1 MQAAI
6 SLPDIVTSAVG
17 AMRQGSAMRWIICM
31 LFSCSVLCA
40 GVAGLL
46 VGAVDLSLASILTKA
61 DADLERMILTEI
73 RGPRVLL
80 AGCTGAALAVAGAA
94 LQGLFRNPLAEPSLI
109 GVSSGAALGA
119 IAIIVLGPSLAIP
132 AILEPYALPLAAVAG
147 ASLVTLFLYGF
158 SVRYGQFGIVTILLV
173 GIAINALAAVGIGIF
188 QYVSDDASLR
198 TLTFW
203 MMGSFGRATW
213 QTLLPALMLM
223 TAGIVP
229 IFYLVRSLDVLQ
241 LGEAE
246 AFHLGIDV
254 NRVKRS
260 VILCSAATVGAGV
273 ALTGIVGFIGLV
285 VPHLVRLLLGAS
297 HVYVIPA
304 SALLGATLTML
315 ADLLARVL
323 FAPAELP
330 VSLITSA
337 LGAPFFLWL
346 IARARPR

>member
-1 MQAAI
+1 
-6 SLPDIVTSAVG
+6 
-17 AMRQGSAMRWIICM
+17 MRWLICI
-31 LFSCSVLCA
+31 LFSCAVFFA
-40 GVAGLL
+40 GAAGLL
-46 VGAVDLSLASILTKA
+46 VGAVDLSLVRILTDS
-61 DADLERMILTEI
+61 DAELERMILTEI
-73 RGPRVLL
+73 RFPRVLL
-80 AGCTGAALAVAGAA
+80 AGSAGAALAVAGAA

-119 IAIIVLGPSLAIP
+119 ISIIVLGPSLAIP
-132 AILEPYALPLAAVAG
+132 AVLEPYALPLAAVAG
-147 ASLVTLFLYGF
+147 ASLVTMFLYGF
-158 SVRYGQFGIVTILLV
+158 SIRYGQFGIVTILLV
-173 GIAINALAAVGIGIF
+173 GIAVNALAAVGIGIF
-188 QYVSDDASLR
+188 QYLSDDAALR

-213 QTLLPALMLM
+213 ETLLPALMLM
-223 TAGIVP
+223 IAGVVP

-241 LGEAE
+241 LGESE

-260 VILCSAATVGAGV
+260 VIICSAGAVGAGV
-273 ALTGIVGFIGLV
+273 ALAGIVGFIGLV

-304 SALLGATLTML
+304 SALLGATLTIL
-315 ADLLARVL
+315 ADLGARVI

-346 IARARPR
+346 IARSRPR

>member
-1 MQAAI
+1 
-6 SLPDIVTSAVG
+6 
-17 AMRQGSAMRWIICM
+17 MRWLICI
-31 LFSCSVLCA
+31 LFSCAVFFA
-40 GVAGLL
+40 GAAGLL
-46 VGAVDLSLASILTKA
+46 VGAVDLSLVRILTDS
-61 DADLERMILTEI
+61 DAELERMILTEI
-73 RGPRVLL
+73 RFPRVLL
-80 AGCTGAALAVAGAA
+80 AGSAGAALAVAGAA

-119 IAIIVLGPSLAIP
+119 ISIIVLGPSLAIP
-132 AILEPYALPLAAVAG
+132 AVLEPYALPLAAVAG
-147 ASLVTLFLYGF
+147 ASLVTMFLYGF
-158 SVRYGQFGIVTILLV
+158 SIRYGQFGIVTILLV
-173 GIAINALAAVGIGIF
+173 GIAVNALAAVGIGIF
-188 QYVSDDASLR
+188 QYLSDDAALR

-213 QTLLPALMLM
+213 ETLLPALMLM
-223 TAGIVP
+223 IAGVVP

-241 LGEAE
+241 LGESE

-254 NRVKRS
+254 NRVKRN
-260 VILCSAATVGAGV
+260 VIICSAGAVGAGV
-273 ALTGIVGFIGLV
+273 ALAGIVGFIGLV

-304 SALLGATLTML
+304 SALLGATLTIL
-315 ADLLARVL
+315 ADLGARVI

-346 IARARPR
+346 IARSRPR

>member
-1 MQAAI
+1 
-6 SLPDIVTSAVG
+6 
-17 AMRQGSAMRWIICM
+17 MRWGSEMRWLICI
-31 LFSCSVLCA
+31 LFSCAVFFA
-40 GVAGLL
+40 GAAGLL
-46 VGAVDLSLASILTKA
+46 VGAVDLSLVRILTDS
-61 DADLERMILTEI
+61 DAELERMILTEI
-73 RGPRVLL
+73 RFPRVLL
-80 AGCTGAALAVAGAA
+80 AGSAGAALAVAGAA

-119 IAIIVLGPSLAIP
+119 ISIIVLGPSLAIP
-132 AILEPYALPLAAVAG
+132 AVLEPYALPLAAVAG
-147 ASLVTLFLYGF
+147 ASLVTMFLYGF
-158 SVRYGQFGIVTILLV
+158 SIRYGQFGIVTILLV
-173 GIAINALAAVGIGIF
+173 GIAVNALAAVGIGIF
-188 QYVSDDASLR
+188 QYLSDDAALR

-213 QTLLPALMLM
+213 ETLLPALMLM
-223 TAGIVP
+223 IAGVVP

-241 LGEAE
+241 LGESE

-254 NRVKRS
+254 NRVKRN
-260 VILCSAATVGAGV
+260 VIICSAGAVGAGV
-273 ALTGIVGFIGLV
+273 ALAGIVGFIGLV

-304 SALLGATLTML
+304 SALLGATLTIL
-315 ADLLARVL
+315 ADLGARVI

-346 IARARPR
+346 IARSRPR